1 MKSILER
8 QDPYVAAALKHEA
21 ERQDNQLILI
31 AAENYASPA
40 VLEAQGSVFT
50 NKYAEGYPGHRY
62 YTGCQDM
69 DAVEAL
75 AIQRAKDLFGA
86 DHVNVQPHSGTQA
99 NLAVYSALLSPGD
112 VVMAM
117 RLAEGGHLS
126 HGSPANCSGHWYCFR
141 HYGVDSSSEKINYDD
156 IEKIA
161 REHKPKLIVAGASAY
176 PRTIDFGYLR
186 RIADM
191 VGASLVADI
200 AHIAG
205 LVAAGC
211 HPSPVGHAHVVTSST
226 HKTLRGPRGGFV
238 LCDAAFANK
247 IDKAVFPGMQGGP
260 LMHVIA
266 AKAVAFQEAL
276 LPEFAYYQQA
286 VVDNASTLAQELTS
300 LGFRLVSGGTDNHLV
315 LVDLRS
321 INITGRDAELALE
334 RACISVNRNSI
345 PFDPLPPNVTSGIRL
360 GTPAV
365 TTRGLGRSEMKEIA
379 RMISRV
385 LSNLG
390 NDEVLA
396 EVCQQ
401 VEGITREFPVPKLVC
416 RA

>member
-1 MKSILER
+1 
-8 QDPYVAAALKHEA
+8 
-21 ERQDNQLILI
+21 
-31 AAENYASPA
+31 
-40 VLEAQGSVFT
+40 
-50 NKYAEGYPGHRY
+50 
-62 YTGCQDM
+62 
-69 DAVEAL
+69 
-75 AIQRAKDLFGA
+75 
-86 DHVNVQPHSGTQA
+86 
-99 NLAVYSALLSPGD
+99 
-112 VVMAM
+112 
-117 RLAEGGHLS
+117 
-126 HGSPANCSGHWYCFR
+126 
-141 HYGVDSSSEKINYDD
+141 
-156 IEKIA
+156 
-161 REHKPKLIVAGASAY
+161 
-176 PRTIDFGYLR
+176 
-186 RIADM
+186 
-191 VGASLVADI
+191 

>member
-8 QDPYVAAALKHEA
+8 QDPPIAAALKREA
-21 ERQDNQLILI
+21 ARQENHLVLI

-69 DAVEAL
+69 DAAEAL

-86 DHVNVQPHSGTQA
+86 DHANVQPHSGTQA

-126 HGSPANCSGHWYCFR
+126 HGSPANCSGHWYCFS
-141 HYGVDSSSEKINYDD
+141 HYGVDSTSEKINYDD
-156 IEKIA
+156 VEKIA
-161 REHKPKLIVAGASAY
+161 RDHRPKLIMAGASAY
-176 PRTIDFGYLR
+176 PRIIDFGYLR

-191 VGASLVADI
+191 VGAVLVADI

-211 HPSPVGHAHVVTSST
+211 HPSPVGCAQIITSST
-226 HKTLRGPRGGFV
+226 HKTLRGPRGGFI
-238 LCDAAFANK
+238 LCDADFASK

-260 LMHVIA
+260 LMHVVA

-276 LPEFAYYQQA
+276 LPEFTCYQQA
-286 VVDNASTLAQELTS
+286 VVDNANILAQELTS

-321 INITGRDAELALE
+321 LNITGREAELALE

-345 PFDPLPPNVTSGIRL
+345 PFDTLSPNVTSGIRL
-360 GTPAV
+360 GTPAI

-379 RMISRV
+379 RMIFRI
-385 LSNLG
+385 LGNIG

-396 EVCQQ
+396 KVCQQ
-401 VEGITREFPVPKLVC
+401 VGEMTREFPVPKLVC
-416 RA
+416 RS